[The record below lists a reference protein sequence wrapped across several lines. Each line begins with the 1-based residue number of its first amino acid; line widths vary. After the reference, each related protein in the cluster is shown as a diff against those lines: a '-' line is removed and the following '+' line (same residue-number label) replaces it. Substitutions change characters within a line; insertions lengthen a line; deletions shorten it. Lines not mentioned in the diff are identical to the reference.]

1 MRPSLFPYSIANQA
15 TKDKYAKRKQARLRR
30 TALTRQGN
38 IHVVKD

>member
-15 TKDKYAKRKQARLRR
+15 TKDKYAKRKQARLMR